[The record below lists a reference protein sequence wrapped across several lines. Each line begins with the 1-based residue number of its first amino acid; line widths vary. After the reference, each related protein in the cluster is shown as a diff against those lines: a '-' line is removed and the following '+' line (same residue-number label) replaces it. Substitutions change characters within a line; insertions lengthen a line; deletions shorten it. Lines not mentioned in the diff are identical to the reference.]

1 MMKILMMNDECIV
14 SFLSIFAA
22 EIGQT
27 SKSQKFRK
35 SNTPQYKAVFTCLV
49 ASFISLLK

>member
-1 MMKILMMNDECIV
+1 MMNILMMNDECIV
-14 SFLSIFAA
+14 SFLSSFAA

-35 SNTPQYKAVFTCLV
+35 SNTPQYNLMMN
-49 ASFISLLK
+49 ILMMNDE